1 MIRVGIIGTGF
12 MARAHVEASRRTGL
26 AQVVAI
32 AGSDEAHTR
41 ATAARLGIDA
51 FHTDYRELLADP
63 EITAIHNCT
72 ANHMHFRVNRDALA
86 AHKHVLCEKPLCTTV
101 VEADELVARAN
112 TSTLVL
118 AVNFNYRHYPLVQ
131 HLRELVHGGALGRV
145 HLVHGHYLQDWL
157 LYEDDFNWRLLPELV
172 GPSRAFA
179 DLGSHWIDLIQYLLD
194 ARVTSVCADWSTLH
208 GIRRRGVGQSA
219 LADGRAHSGTA
230 LNIETEDFGSVL
242 LHLDNGTRACLTVS
256 QVNAGHKNALSVD
269 LAGARGSA
277 KWEQEH
283 AQQLWLGYRSQPN
296 QTVGDSPE
304 LLRTP
309 AQAASR
315 YPGGHAE
322 GWHDALTTG
331 VQAFYRQ
338 VAEGAG
344 GNTQRS
350 AVASWEDGRAVVQV
364 VSAIIAS
371 ARERAWVDVDHMRT

>member
-12 MARAHVEASRRTGL
+12 MAQAHVEASRRTGL

-41 ATAARLGIDA
+41 STAARLGIGA

-63 EITAIHNCT
+63 EIAAIHNCT
-72 ANHMHFRVNRDALA
+72 ANHMHFRVNCDALA

-101 VEADELVARAN
+101 AEADELVARAG
-112 TSTLVL
+112 TSPLTL
-118 AVNFNYRHYPLVQ
+118 AVNFNYRHYPLIR
-131 HLRELVHGGALGRV
+131 HLRELVQSGALGPI
-145 HLVHGHYLQDWL
+145 HLVQGQYLQDWL

-179 DLGSHWIDLIQYLLD
+179 DLGSHWIDLVQYLLN

-208 GIRRRGVGQSA
+208 ATRQRGVSQSA
-219 LADGRAHSGTA
+219 LAGGRAHSGSTLA
-230 LNIETEDFGSVL
+230 IETEDFGSVL
-242 LHLDNGTRACLTVS
+242 LHLDTGTRACLTVS
-256 QVNAGHKNALSVD
+256 QVNAGRKNALSVD

-304 LLRTP
+304 LLRAP
-309 AQAASR
+309 ARSASR
-315 YPGGHAE
+315 YPGGHTE

-338 VAEGAG
+338 VGESAG
-344 GNTQRS
+344 GSAQRT
-350 AVASWEDGRAVVQV
+350 AMASWADGRAVVQV

-371 ARERAWVDVDHMRT
+371 ARARAWVDVDEIRT